1 MKMTRTRL
9 FKDTLPRI
17 SMLTLSSNRG
27 VILAAPCSSVQIRTS
42 LHSIAQ
48 RNIESAGLQRQRA
61 LLFTKFK
68 R

>member
-1 MKMTRTRL
+1 MKMTRMHL

-17 SMLTLSSNRG
+17 SMLTLSNRG
-27 VILAAPCSSVQIRTS
+27 VILAAPCSSMQIRTS
-42 LHSIAQ
+42 LHNIAK